1 MNVARSFPLA
11 ADRAGQREF
20 EKENADIRDATERLE
35 KLADTFS
42 KAACAVASEASDD
55 AAYTSWRDSVLDKWG
70 RKVSEAEGLTPKGGF
85 KVIDTS
91 ISGQLRAALESGK
104 HERKSCRVRAEV
116 ELLGGVSVLKEGNN
130 ELQFDDCDLYRSL
143 LQEIIESGDG
153 DGGALRHA
161 QLAKTGKVKK
171 KIDRS
176 GSKGRKLRYVVH
188 EKLVGFL
195 APVPLPDP
203 GPVDEILAGLFGK
216 R

>member
-1 MNVARSFPLA
+1 M
-11 ADRAGQREF
+11 
-20 EKENADIRDATERLE
+20 
-35 KLADTFS
+35 
-42 KAACAVASEASDD
+42 
-55 AAYTSWRDSVLDKWG
+55 DKWG

-104 HERKSCRVRAEV
+104 HERKSRRVRAEV
-116 ELLGGVSVLKEGNN
+116 DLLGGIAVLEEGDNDA
-130 ELQFDDCDLYRSL
+130 QFDDRDLYRSL

-153 DGGALRHA
+153 EGGALKHA
-161 QLAKTGKVKK
+161 QLTKTGKVKK
-171 KIDRS
+171 KIDRT
-176 GSKGRKLRYVVH
+176 GSKGRKLRYLVH

-203 GPVDEILAGLFGK
+203 GPVDEILAGLFGM

>member
-1 MNVARSFPLA
+1 M
-11 ADRAGQREF
+11 
-20 EKENADIRDATERLE
+20 E
-35 KLADTFS
+35 KLAESFDQAANAIAPTASSESTF
-42 KAACAVASEASDD
+42 
-55 AAYTSWRDSVLDKWG
+55 TSWRDSVLDKWG

-104 HERKSCRVRAEV
+104 HDRRSRRVRAEV
-116 ELLGGVSVLKEGNN
+116 ELLGGISVLAEGQNDA
-130 ELQFDDCDLYRSL
+130 QFDDCDLYRSL

-153 DGGALRHA
+153 EGGALRHA
-161 QLAKTGKVKK
+161 QISKTGKVKK

-176 GSKGRKLRYVVH
+176 GSKGKRLRYVVH